1 MQLST
6 RHQLEE
12 MERMGGAKFVDDLI
26 DLFLSECAQRFA
38 KLETALSQGNLM
50 EAGQLF
56 HQVKGSAASTG
67 AGRLYRICAVG
78 ETASEKGESEPA
90 RRAGRLG
97 AKELAFLKISL
108 KDWRRKV
115 HP

>member
-1 MQLST
+1 MQPSI

-12 MERMGGAKFVDDLI
+12 MERMGGATFVEDLI
-26 DLFLSECAQRFA
+26 ELFLSECTMRLT
-38 KLETALSQGNLM
+38 KLETALAQGNLV

-78 ETASEKGESEPA
+78 EMASEKGEGELA
-90 RRAGRLG
+90 QKAGRLG
-97 AKELAFLKISL
+97 AKELAFLQTSL
-108 KDWRRKV
+108 KDWKQKA
-115 HP
+115 